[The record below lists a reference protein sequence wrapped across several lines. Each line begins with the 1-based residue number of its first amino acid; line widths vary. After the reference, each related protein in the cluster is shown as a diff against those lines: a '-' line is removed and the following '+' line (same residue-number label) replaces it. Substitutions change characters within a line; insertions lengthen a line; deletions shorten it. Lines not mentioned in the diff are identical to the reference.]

1 MSLGVYVLQAL
12 GEERNRR
19 YAWEKKGWG
28 RAGEEGNFVEKNII
42 ESEDTSLG
50 PAEGAEE

>member
-1 MSLGVYVLQAL
+1 MCMYCRLW
-12 GEERNRR
+12 ERRGT
-19 YAWEKKGWG
+19 EDTHGKKKGWG
-28 RAGEEGNFVEKNII
+28 RAGEEGNIVEKNII

>member
-1 MSLGVYVLQAL
+1 MVCMYCRLW
-12 GEERNRR
+12 ERRGTEDTHG
-19 YAWEKKGWG
+19 EKKGWG
-28 RAGEEGNFVEKNII
+28 RAGEENIVEKNII